1 MKKMIIKYWEGKYTL
16 AQSYWI
22 GCILIPIVLIL
33 PLLPAFMGNAATMSS
48 ALIWFTLIYWGALF
62 FVNMFLIIGAFKS
75 ATIYRANKK
84 KKKQNGGWG
93 LAAQIFLVLGAIN
106 IFFQYIKVFVS

>member
-1 MKKMIIKYWEGKYTL
+1 MQKMLKKYWEGKYTL

-106 IFFQYIKVFVS
+106 ILFQYIKEFVS

>member
-1 MKKMIIKYWEGKYTL
+1 MQKMISKYWDGKYSL

-22 GCILIPIVLIL
+22 GAILIPIVLIV
-33 PLLPAFMGNAATMSS
+33 PILPAFSGATNLS
-48 ALIWFTLIYWGALF
+48 AGYATFAVAWWGALF

-84 KKKQNGGWG
+84 KKKQGGGWG

>member
-1 MKKMIIKYWEGKYTL
+1 MKKMIIKHWEGKYTL

-33 PLLPAFMGNAATMSS
+33 PLLPAFMGDVATMSS
-48 ALIWFTLIYWGALF
+48 ALIWFSLTYWGALF

-75 ATIYRANKK
+75 AIIYRANKK
-84 KKKQNGGWG
+84 KKKQSGGWG
-93 LAAQIFLVLGAIN
+93 LAAQILLVIGAISVV
-106 IFFQYIKVFVS
+106 FQYIKELAG

>member
-1 MKKMIIKYWEGKYTL
+1 MQKMISKYWNGKYSL

-22 GCILIPIVLIL
+22 GAILIPIVLIL
-33 PLLPAFMGNAATMSS
+33 PILPAFGSASNLSDGYAAF
-48 ALIWFTLIYWGALF
+48 ALAWWGALF

-75 ATIYRANKK
+75 ATIYRATKK
-84 KKKQNGGWG
+84 KKKQSGGWG

-106 IFFQYIKVFVS
+106 LFFQYIKVFVS

>member
-1 MKKMIIKYWEGKYTL
+1 MQKMLKKYWEGKYTL

-106 IFFQYIKVFVS
+106 IVFQYIKEFVS

>member
-1 MKKMIIKYWEGKYTL
+1 MKENLIKYWDGKYPL
-16 AQSYWI
+16 VQSYWI
-22 GCILIPIVLIL
+22 GCILIPIILVLPI
-33 PLLPAFMGNAATMSS
+33 LPAFGDPSSLSDGYAAF
-48 ALIWFTLIYWGALF
+48 ALAWWGALF

-84 KKKQNGGWG
+84 KKKQGGGWG

-106 IFFQYIKVFVS
+106 ILFQYIKELAG

>member
-1 MKKMIIKYWEGKYTL
+1 MQKMISKYWNGKYSL

-22 GCILIPIVLIL
+22 GAILIPIVLIL
-33 PLLPAFMGNAATMSS
+33 PILPAFGSASNLSDGYAAF
-48 ALIWFTLIYWGALF
+48 ALAWWGALF

-93 LAAQIFLVLGAIN
+93 LAAQIFLVLGTIN
-106 IFFQYIKVFVS
+106 ILFQYIKEFVS

>member
-1 MKKMIIKYWEGKYTL
+1 MQKMISKYWNGKYSL

-22 GCILIPIVLIL
+22 GAILIPIVLIL
-33 PLLPAFMGNAATMSS
+33 PILPAFGSASNLSDGYAAF
-48 ALIWFTLIYWGALF
+48 ALAWWGALF

-75 ATIYRANKK
+75 AIIYRADKK
-84 KKKQNGGWG
+84 KKKQSGGWG

>member
-1 MKKMIIKYWEGKYTL
+1 MFELNFNFKKNVDNLNFEICISDNNSDQSTEEVIRKYDQQLKIRFNKNEKNLGFAINGIKTVSMAEG
-16 AQSYWI
+16 
-22 GCILIPIVLIL
+22 V
-33 PLLPAFMGNAATMSS
+33 
-48 ALIWFTLIYWGALF
+48 
-62 FVNMFLIIGAFKS
+62 
-75 ATIYRANKK
+75 ATIYRASKK

>member
-1 MKKMIIKYWEGKYTL
+1 MISKYWDGKYSL

-22 GCILIPIVLIL
+22 GAILIPIVLIL
-33 PLLPAFMGNAATMSS
+33 PILPAFSGASNLSAGYATF
-48 ALIWFTLIYWGALF
+48 AVAWWGALF

-84 KKKQNGGWG
+84 KKKQSGGWG
-93 LAAQIFLVLGAIN
+93 VAAQILLVIGGAS
-106 IFFQYIKVFVS
+106 IFFQYIQTFVS

>member
-1 MKKMIIKYWEGKYTL
+1 M
-16 AQSYWI
+16 
-22 GCILIPIVLIL
+22 PVVLIL
-33 PLLPAFMGNAATMSS
+33 PILPAFGNSSNISDGYAAF
-48 ALIWFTLIYWGALF
+48 ALAWWGALF